1 MTFILCSIIT
11 EMIKTNIAR
20 EYPNHITK
28 SLISDQTLYLSDYTN
43 QTNQTNHARGVEI
56 FEVAP
61 PSDIDSFE
69 LKNDNN
75 LYVCHII
82 FDNTSFTRQDGSTL
96 SQCECVVFPE
106 NSDTDSWI
114 FFAEL
119 KYCSNS
125 YWNNNHLRKAIKQ
138 LYKTRYYYFEKC
150 IFSRTNTCYLIA
162 SLPMQAEPFVQT
174 VITQNDLLKLKR
186 KHNIVLRLQNHAE
199 IQNDRTINV

>member
-20 EYPNHITK
+20 EYPNHITN
-28 SLISDQTLYLSDYTN
+28 SLISDKTLYISDYS
-43 QTNQTNHARGVEI
+43 NQTNHAREVEI
-56 FEVAP
+56 FETAP
-61 PSDIDSFE
+61 PTDIDSFE
-69 LKNDNN
+69 LKNENN
-75 LYVCHII
+75 FLIRHII
-82 FDNTSFTRQDGSTL
+82 FDNTSFRRQDGAIA

-119 KYCSNS
+119 KYSSNP
-125 YWNNNHLRKAIKQ
+125 YRNNNHLRKAIKQ
-138 LYKTRYYYFEKC
+138 LYKTRYYYFEKA
-150 IFSRTNTCYLIA
+150 IFSRTNTCYLLA

-174 VITQNDLLKLKR
+174 VITQNDLLRLKR

-199 IQNDRTINV
+199 IKNDKTINV